1 MSTLPFPSRR
11 LAAACALAALAV
23 SALAGLQHGAWA
35 ADAPASQAAPP
46 VVATLATVQQRA
58 MPVYRSGIGTVAAKQ
73 SVTVK
78 ARIDGQLDKIGFTE
92 GQDVKAGQLL
102 AHLDAR
108 ALQAQLAQ
116 AQAARAKDQ
125 ASLANARADLAR
137 TTQLIRDDAATQ
149 QQLDTQKALVAQ
161 LQASV
166 QTDDAQIAYAQV
178 QLSYATITAPI
189 SGRTGARL
197 VDVGNIVHATDATGL
212 VVINQIDPVTVVFT
226 LPEEAFQDVNRA
238 MRAAAARH
246 APLTVQALP
255 RTGTGVLGTGRLTLL
270 NNQIDTANGT
280 VQLKGLFPNPA
291 HALWPGQYVNV
302 RLQLGDR
309 ADALTVPAPAVQR
322 GQSGTYV
329 YVVQADGKTVQPQPV
344 TVADI
349 QEGVAVIAQGLAAG
363 QQVVVD
369 GQYKL
374 KPGATIAVAA
384 AAKAGAVQ

>member
-1 MSTLPFPSRR
+1 MTSNRFPSRR
-11 LAAACALAALAV
+11 RSAWLATGAAALLAVLGAHGLDHRALAADPP
-23 SALAGLQHGAWA
+23 A
-35 ADAPASQAAPP
+35 ARAAPAVAAT
-46 VVATLATVQQRA
+46 VATVQQRP
-58 MPVYRSGIGTVAAKQ
+58 MPIYRTGIGTVAATQ

-78 ARIDGQLDKIGFTE
+78 TRVDGQLDRIGFTE
-92 GQDVKAGQLL
+92 GQDVKAGQML

-116 AQAARAKDQ
+116 AQAAKAKDQ
-125 ASLANARADLAR
+125 ATLANARVDLAR
-137 TTQLIRDDAATQ
+137 LAQLIRDDAATQ

-189 SGRTGARL
+189 SGRAGARL

-212 VVINQIDPVTVVFT
+212 VVINQVDPITVVFT

-238 MRAAAARH
+238 IRTSH
-246 APLTVQALP
+246 QPLVVQALP
-255 RTGTGVLGTGRLTLL
+255 RTGTEVLGTGQLTLL

-280 VQLKGLFPNPA
+280 VQLKARFPNPT

-302 RLQLGDR
+302 RLQLGIR
-309 ADALTVPAPAVQR
+309 PEALTIPAAAVQR
-322 GQSGTYV
+322 GQGGTYV
-329 YVVQADGKTVQPQPV
+329 YRVEADGKTVQTQAV

-349 QEGVAVIAQGLAAG
+349 QDGVAMVAQGLSAG

-374 KPGATIAVAA
+374 KPGATIAVAQ
-384 AAKAGAVQ
+384 AGATK

>member
-1 MSTLPFPSRR
+1 MTSNRFPFRR
-11 LAAACALAALAV
+11 RSAWLATGAAALLAVLGAHGLDHRALAADPP
-23 SALAGLQHGAWA
+23 A
-35 ADAPASQAAPP
+35 ARAAPAVAAT
-46 VVATLATVQQRA
+46 VATVQQRP
-58 MPVYRSGIGTVAAKQ
+58 MPIYRTGIGTVAATQ

-78 ARIDGQLDKIGFTE
+78 TRVDGQLDRIGFTE
-92 GQDVKAGQLL
+92 GQDVKAGQML

-116 AQAARAKDQ
+116 AQAAKAKDQ
-125 ASLANARADLAR
+125 ATLANARVDLAR
-137 TTQLIRDDAATQ
+137 LAQLIRDDAATQ

-189 SGRTGARL
+189 SGRAGARL

-212 VVINQIDPVTVVFT
+212 VVINQVDPITVVFT

-238 MRAAAARH
+238 IRTSPQ
-246 APLTVQALP
+246 PLVVQALP
-255 RTGTGVLGTGRLTLL
+255 RTGTEVLGTGQLTLL
-270 NNQIDTANGT
+270 NNQIDIANGT
-280 VQLKGLFPNPA
+280 VQLKARFPNPT
-291 HALWPGQYVNV
+291 HTLWPGQYVNV
-302 RLQLGDR
+302 RLQLGIR
-309 ADALTVPAPAVQR
+309 PDALTIPAAAVQR
-322 GQSGTYV
+322 GQGGTYV
-329 YVVQADGKTVQPQPV
+329 YRVEADGKTVQTQAV

-349 QEGVAVIAQGLAAG
+349 QDGVAVVAQGLAAG

-374 KPGATIAVAA
+374 KPGATIAVAQ
-384 AAKAGAVQ
+384 AGATK